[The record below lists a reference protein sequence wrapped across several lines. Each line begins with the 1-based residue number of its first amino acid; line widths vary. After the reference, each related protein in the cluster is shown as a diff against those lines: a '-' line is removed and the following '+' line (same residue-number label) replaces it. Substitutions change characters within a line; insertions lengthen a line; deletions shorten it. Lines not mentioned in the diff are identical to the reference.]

1 MISIIP
7 IRSTFCL
14 FSNHRLLHI
23 SHRGTNISNVTGSSS
38 FIVPL
43 LQIFSGSLSRGHYPA
58 PYATAHD
65 PAHHTMSEVSLG
77 WSVRWPHRL
86 GALLPMVSSSIHASR
101 GVRSR
106 SRMIDPMSV
115 TWIPGLFSSFVSPIE
130 GSLGYTLNSG
140 QMPYRGY
147 MVLSG
152 LPSIMGVS
160 ERSTIEMSWR
170 SSHAAS
176 FRTSLLHSVI
186 GRSIGVPIAPHIVVP
201 HGLGDHHSP
210 IY

>member
-1 MISIIP
+1 M
-7 IRSTFCL
+7 
-14 FSNHRLLHI
+14 
-23 SHRGTNISNVTGSSS
+23 
-38 FIVPL
+38 
-43 LQIFSGSLSRGHYPA
+43 
-58 PYATAHD
+58 
-65 PAHHTMSEVSLG
+65 
-77 WSVRWPHRL
+77 
-86 GALLPMVSSSIHASR
+86 
-101 GVRSR
+101 
-106 SRMIDPMSV
+106 
-115 TWIPGLFSSFVSPIE
+115 IE

-186 GRSIGVPIAPHIVVP
+186 GRSIRVSIVPHIVVP
-201 HGLGDHHSP
+201 HGLGLVELEAVLTNLRLLTQRSSNPTCSFIFTFTSSTNIYYFSTLNHPSPASAARITMATSDRHSNGCSHDTIRGGDISSSQHP
-210 IY
+210 S